1 MRKRILW
8 AAFLTLAV
16 FPIIGWA
23 ILYFFRDNPI
33 QVILRSN
40 HSIWVQII
48 SGVLLGIVL
57 GFGAKYIVSRPFLIE
72 TEKKYAQIISRLR
85 LNEWQIIFISLCAG
99 FGEEL
104 LFRGALQP
112 LMGIWV
118 TAIIFVAIHGY
129 LDPRNWRM
137 SIYGVYMTLAIAS
150 LGYYTNYVGIYGAC
164 IAHAAIDYVLF
175 KHLTRGVNTLEN
187 SKINTSTPVNKIES
201 ESYF

>member
-8 AAFLTLAV
+8 AAFLTLTV

-33 QVILRSN
+33 QIILRSN
-40 HSIWVQII
+40 QNIWIQII

-57 GFGAKYIVSRPFLIE
+57 GLGAKYLVSQPFLVE
-72 TEKKYAQIISRLR
+72 TEKKYARIISNLKFK
-85 LNEWQIIFISLCAG
+85 EWQIIFISLCAG

-112 LMGIWV
+112 LMGIWI

-129 LDPRNWRM
+129 LDPRNWKM
-137 SIYGVYMTLAIAS
+137 SIYGVYMTLTIAG
-150 LGYYTNYVGIYGAC
+150 LGYYTEFAGIYGAC

-175 KHLTRGVNTLEN
+175 KHLTRAITPPEIKHIDNLE
-187 SKINTSTPVNKIES
+187 EQ
-201 ESYF
+201 